1 MGDDLLGKL
10 VVALLGLIG
19 SWLFWHLKDGGW
31 RARVRRDIR
40 EELELLH
47 LLETDGRY
55 PETATLMA
63 ERLGRAVAAYER
75 QPKSNSEAIEQRL
88 VATGMLTSVVVLG
101 VLILQVQPPFW
112 VTFAVALAMGGAT
125 GFIASRMGKKASEKM
140 FDLPQAA
147 GTDASET

>member
-1 MGDDLLGKL
+1 MGDDLFGKL
-10 VVALLGLIG
+10 VVAVLGLIG

-75 QPKSNSEAIEQRL
+75 QPKSNSETIEQRL
-88 VATGMLTSVVVLG
+88 VATGMLASVVVLG

-125 GFIASRMGKKASEKM
+125 GYVASRASRNARERM
-140 FDLPQAA
+140 LDLPQAA
-147 GTDASET
+147 ETDEDDT